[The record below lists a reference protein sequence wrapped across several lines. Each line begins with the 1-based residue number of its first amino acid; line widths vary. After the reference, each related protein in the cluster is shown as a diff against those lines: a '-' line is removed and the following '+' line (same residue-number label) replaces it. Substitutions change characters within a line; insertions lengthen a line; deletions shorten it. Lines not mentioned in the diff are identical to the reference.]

1 MISNNLLKGFS
12 MTLLFSSVFMFS
24 TVNANAYSRNNI
36 KKIIVEEAMNSIVP
50 AELALAVAK
59 VESDFNP
66 AALSSAGAR
75 GVMQIM
81 PRTARGE
88 FGISD
93 EELWNAR
100 LNIQLGID
108 YLAQLY
114 RQYGGRWDLALS
126 HYNGG
131 TLRGHGSRAK
141 PHRYTRNYVR
151 SVNRWWRRYKDQSTV
166 WMVASL
172 DNKLTPTDA
181 WEPARTKIKE
191 SLRKSINRYKRTAAA
206 SKRRLSTLRDRT
218 YRRFLK
224 TSGATDHDQ
233 KPDRRITKSTSAG
246 YFNEEFLRRVER
258 ARQDLDDFGP
268 PPRHGQG

>member
-1 MISNNLLKGFS
+1 MISNILLKGFS
-12 MTLLFSSVFMFS
+12 MTFLFSSVFMFS
-24 TVNANAYSRNNI
+24 TASANAYSRNNI
-36 KKIIVEEAMNSIVP
+36 KKIVVEEAVNSIVP

-81 PRTARGE
+81 PRTARDE

-93 EELWNAR
+93 DELWNAR

-151 SVNRWWRRYKDQSTV
+151 SVNRWWRRYKDQSTI

-172 DNKLTPTDA
+172 DNKLTPADG
-181 WEPARTKIKE
+181 WEPARNKIKE
-191 SLRKSINRYKRTAAA
+191 RLRNSINRYKRTAAA
-206 SKRRLSTLRDRT
+206 SKRRLSTLRDRA

-224 TSGATDHDQ
+224 ATGATDHDQ
-233 KPDRRITKSTSAG
+233 KPDRRTTNSTSAN
-246 YFNEEFLRRVER
+246 YFNEEFFRRVER
-258 ARQDLDDFGP
+258 ARQDLDDFRLS
-268 PPRHGQG
+268 PRHG